1 MLSNILE
8 LFNMYTHSSVENDI
22 VKLNNEYNERKEI
35 NQVLK
40 KVDYK
45 GHSNF
50 IINFLERNKN
60 NIDSQVLELKELS
73 HKIKNIIKENDE
85 LLELEAE
92 CDKLVESDKVKEL
105 VEQLKLLD
113 IIKMD
118 INFFLSD
125 RKTVVP

>member
-45 GHSNF
+45 GQSNF

-125 RKTVVP
+125 RKMVVP

>member
-45 GHSNF
+45 SHSNF